1 MADKGKAPI
10 IVKKKKGGHA
20 GAHGG
25 AWKVAYADFVT
36 AMMCFFMVMWLMG
49 SDEETKS
56 AVASYF
62 TNPTSALRIDMASNE
77 AFPLGDKTGA
87 GDSVLR
93 GANGQVPEAMVD
105 KPSKPVLEGNTKA
118 ETPDNSNDQIV
129 SSGDQIMIETMKFSV
144 LEAALFKDG
153 VSDRVQDEADVIL
166 KKIGKLSLANEESV
180 LVIRGWFDPAAQ
192 DPALKGSDYE
202 YRNRRLV
209 ALKDALSRKKLL
221 DEARMRTQ
229 LRTPEDWARATRSPS
244 STVDRLE
251 RRIEFSF
258 EREH

>member
-10 IVKKKKGGHA
+10 IVKKKKGGHG

-49 SDEETKS
+49 ADEETKS

-62 TNPTSALRIDMASNE
+62 NNPTSALRIDMASDE
-77 AFPLGDKTGA
+77 VHPLGDKTGA

-93 GANGQVPEAMVD
+93 GANGEVPEAMVE
-105 KPSKPVLEGNTKA
+105 KPSKPVLEGNTEAKN
-118 ETPDNSNDQIV
+118 ETEPKDQIV

-144 LEAALFKDG
+144 LENALFSEG
-153 VSDRVQDEADVIL
+153 VSDRTLPDAEKIL
-166 KKIGKLSLANEESV
+166 KRIGQLGAANEESV
-180 LVIRGWFDPAAQ
+180 LVIRGWFDPAALS
-192 DPALKGSDYE
+192 PTGSGSDYE

-209 ALKDALSRKKLL
+209 ALKDAISKRKFLE
-221 DEARMRTQ
+221 DNRMRTQ
-229 LRTPEDWARATRSPS
+229 LKSPEDWARETRSPS
-244 STVDRLE
+244 STVDNLE

-258 EREH
+258 ERER

>member
-10 IVKKKKGGHA
+10 IVKKKKGGHG

-49 SDEETKS
+49 ADEETKS

-62 TNPTSALRIDMASNE
+62 NNPTSALRVDMASNE
-77 AFPLGDKTGA
+77 VFPLGDKTGA

-93 GANGQVPEAMVD
+93 GADGQVPEALVE
-105 KPSKPVLEGNTKA
+105 KPSRPILEGNTHA
-118 ETPDNSNDQIV
+118 QDESPAQAIV

-144 LEAALFKDG
+144 LESALFDEKS
-153 VSDRVQDEADVIL
+153 SDQILPEADKIL
-166 KKIGKLSLANEESV
+166 ARLGLLSKANEESV
-180 LVIRGWFDPAAQ
+180 LVIRGWFDSASQ
-192 DPALKGSDYE
+192 DPNNKGSDYE
-202 YRNRRLV
+202 FRNRRLV
-209 ALKDALSRKKLL
+209 ALKDALSRKKIIEEFRL
-221 DEARMRTQ
+221 RTQ
-229 LRTPEDWARATRSPS
+229 LRTPEDWARDMRAPS
-244 STVDRLE
+244 STIESLE

-258 EREH
+258 ERER